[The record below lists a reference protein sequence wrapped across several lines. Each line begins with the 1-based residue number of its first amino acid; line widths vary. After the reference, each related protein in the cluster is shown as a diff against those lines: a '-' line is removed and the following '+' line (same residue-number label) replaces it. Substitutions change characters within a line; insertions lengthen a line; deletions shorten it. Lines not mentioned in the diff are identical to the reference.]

1 MGHTHH
7 DVDSYELSPLVQCP
21 LFAAVATLALALP
34 AHAHGLAWGEEHLV
48 RHVHAVL
55 ARRDQDKCKI
65 IVQIACPGLEQQAGI
80 SIWGITQVDVFGHT
94 MENAPYLVRSAK
106 LSSIRPH

>member
-65 IVQIACPGLEQQAGI
+65 IVQIACPDLEQAGI
-80 SIWGITQVDVFGHT
+80 SIWGIT
-94 MENAPYLVRSAK
+94 
-106 LSSIRPH
+106 

>member
-1 MGHTHH
+1 MLFCNFYFFFLLPPPRVLLLLTTTHGAH
-7 DVDSYELSPLVQCP
+7 PRRRRYSYELSPLVQCP

-65 IVQIACPGLEQQAGI
+65 IVQIACPDLEQAGI
-80 SIWGITQVDVFGHT
+80 SIWGIT
-94 MENAPYLVRSAK
+94 
-106 LSSIRPH
+106 